1 MLFNQNPIFYFE
13 VASRLKQMFV
23 AKTESVSHE
32 CRDLEPENGKRKNI
46 YSEIERDLRTY

>member
-1 MLFNQNPIFYFE
+1 MLFNQNPNFYFE

-23 AKTESVSHE
+23 AKSESIAHE
-32 CRDLEPENGKRKNI
+32 CRDLAPENDKSKNI